1 MRYQAELKR
10 IKQLFDIKGK
20 TLYKTEQRFVIF
32 KRKSPFKVMKQKI
45 PKINIQ
51 RFIPF
56 FTYPQAIFHTDIV
69 IHQFGFFSLR
79 RIGVLSRL
87 TWHIPPLKEYHNKKL
102 ALSKQQLV

>member
-56 FTYPQAIFHTDIV
+56 FTYPQAIFHTDIEAYW
-69 IHQFGFFSLR
+69 GFESFDLA
-79 RIGVLSRL
+79 
-87 TWHIPPLKEYHNKKL
+87 HPPYTYLKEYHNKKL

>member
-56 FTYPQAIFHTDIV
+56 FTYPQYRYCNTSIWILQLEAYW
-69 IHQFGFFSLR
+69 GFESFDLA
-79 RIGVLSRL
+79 
-87 TWHIPPLKEYHNKKL
+87 HPPYTYLKEYHNKKL

>member
-51 RFIPF
+51 RPKI
-56 FTYPQAIFHTDIV
+56 
-69 IHQFGFFSLR
+69 R
-79 RIGVLSRL
+79 
-87 TWHIPPLKEYHNKKL
+87 
-102 ALSKQQLV
+102 KQSQWQSQLQ